1 MSASASSPSA
11 SARTSRSR
19 PVAAFVLVRPVNLII
34 AACATLVG
42 AWLQAARGI
51 RLEPALWA
59 AAAVLAA
66 VAGAN
71 AFNDWVDSRAD
82 AVNRPRRPVPSGALS
97 SRAALV
103 TALISYVVAIALAT
117 RVSVVAVGIV
127 LIWVVVTVAYSVALK
142 GVPVFGNVVAA
153 AVTASVLYLGS
164 VSQERPTQAP
174 VLAALALAF
183 LFNLAREF
191 AKDAE
196 DVAGDAVQGVRT
208 LATVCGAGSA
218 LLAARVTI
226 LAAMLAVLVP
236 FALGVLGLGY
246 GVISIGV
253 QALLV
258 FALRSIARTGDDA
271 RPGLASALLK
281 TAMVAGLVAVSFGI
295 L

>member
-11 SARTSRSR
+11 GARASQSR
-19 PVAAFVLVRPVNLII
+19 PAAALVLVRPVNLII

-42 AWLQAARGI
+42 AWLQAERGI
-51 RLEPALWA
+51 RLEPACWA

-71 AFNDWVDSRAD
+71 AFNDWVDRRAD
-82 AVNRPRRPVPSGALS
+82 AINRPRRPVPSGALS

-103 TALISYVVAIALAT
+103 TALISYAVAIGLAT
-117 RVSVVAVGIV
+117 RVSVVAVDIV
-127 LIWVVVTVAYSVALK
+127 LLWVLVTVAYSLALK
-142 GVPVFGNVVAA
+142 GVPILGNVVAA

-164 VSQERPTQAP
+164 ISQGRPVAAP
-174 VLAALALAF
+174 VPAALVLAL

-196 DVAGDAVQGVRT
+196 DVAGDTVQGVRT
-208 LATVCGAGSA
+208 LATVRGAGAA
-218 LLAARVTI
+218 LLAARATI
-226 LAAMLAVLVP
+226 IAAMLAVLVP
-236 FALGVLGLGY
+236 FAFRVFGLWY
-246 GVISIGV
+246 GVISIGM

-258 FALRSIARTGDDA
+258 FALWSIVRSGDDS

-281 TAMVAGLVAVSFGI
+281 TAMVVGLVAVSLGI